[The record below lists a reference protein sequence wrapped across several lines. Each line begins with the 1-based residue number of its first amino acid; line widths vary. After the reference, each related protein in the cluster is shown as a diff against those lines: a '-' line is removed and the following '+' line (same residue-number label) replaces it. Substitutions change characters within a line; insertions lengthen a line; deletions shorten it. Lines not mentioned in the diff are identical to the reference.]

1 MQAQHVT
8 DREDTMTKHPEP
20 AQQITEMIKSSVSR
34 RRVMQAA
41 GLGGVVMVAAACGA
55 GGDDGASA
63 SASPAS
69 ATDQSATDKV
79 VNWSN
84 WPLYLDVNE
93 ETGEYPSLKA
103 FEASTG
109 ISVTYTEDVND
120 NNEFYAKVRTQL
132 EQGQDIGRDIV
143 VLTDWMAGLWIENG
157 YSQKLDKAN
166 IPNAVNLLPK
176 WQDVSFDPGRQ
187 YSLPWQSGFGLLGW
201 NKAKLKETLGTDT
214 MSSLNQLF
222 DPKLKGRVTLLSEM
236 RDTMGCIL
244 AWQGADP
251 ANFTED
257 QWQAALAELTKQID
271 SGQVRQV
278 TGNDY
283 AGALEGGD
291 VIAVIGWSGDMI
303 QLGSDFG
310 IALPES
316 GGMLW
321 TDNMLIPAL
330 AAHKA
335 NAEQVMN
342 YYYDPKVAAEVAAYV
357 QYICPVAGAQE
368 AITAIDPTLAENPW
382 IFPTSAMLDNSYV
395 FMPLNAEQEIQY
407 QRDFQKAIGN

>member
-1 MQAQHVT
+1 MNEQST
-8 DREDTMTKHPEP
+8 P
-20 AQQITEMIKSSVSR
+20 AEQIAGLAKSSVSR
-34 RRVMQAA
+34 RRIMQAA
-41 GLGGVVMVAAACGA
+41 GLGGVAMVAAACGA
-55 GGDDGASA
+55 GGDDTSSA

-69 ATDQSATDKV
+69 AADQSSTDKV

-84 WPLYLDVNE
+84 WPLYLDVDDQ
-93 ETGEYPSLKA
+93 TGEYPSLKA
-103 FEASTG
+103 FEKQTG
-109 ISVTYTEDVND
+109 ITVTYTEDVND
-120 NNEFYAKVRTQL
+120 NNEFFAKVRTQL
-132 EQGQDIGRDIV
+132 EQGQDIGRDLV
-143 VLTDWMAGLWIENG
+143 VLTDWMAGLWIQNG
-157 YSQKLDKAN
+157 YAQKLDKAN
-166 IPNAVNLLPK
+166 IPNAANLLPK

-214 MSSLNQLF
+214 MNSLDQLF

-236 RDTMGCIL
+236 RDTMGAIL

-251 ANFTED
+251 SNFTED
-257 QWQAALAELTKQID
+257 QWQAALAELTKQVD

-283 AGALEGGD
+283 AGALESGD

-310 IALPES
+310 VALPES

-321 TDNMLIPAL
+321 TDNMLVPAM
-330 AAHKA
+330 AAHKQ
-335 NAEQVMN
+335 NAELVMN
-342 YYYDPKVAAEVAAYV
+342 HYYDPKVAAEVAAYV

-368 AITAIDPTLAENPW
+368 AIAAIDPALAENPW
-382 IFPTSAMLDNSYV
+382 IFPTAAMLDNSYV
-395 FMPLNAEQEIQY
+395 FMSLSPEQEIQY